1 MLFRGFEARVR
12 ACLLGVAM
20 GLICGIAAMDGNAQ
34 TGRIGDTGRTAEA
47 GPAGAPANQD
57 TAEIP
62 EAVLIQQASY
72 LLGQQIYNDFARDR
86 VELNIEALVLG
97 IQDAAG
103 GKPSA
108 IPEERVEIIMKTF
121 FQRVQ
126 ANQQKWLQEI
136 SDNNLRDG
144 QAFLKEN
151 ALKTGVKQLENGV
164 QYLVLQEGKGVSP
177 AETDTVTVH
186 YVGSLIDGTVFDSS
200 VARGEPATFGLGQVI
215 EGWTKT
221 IPRMKVGDK
230 WRVFIPSN
238 LAYRETGRM
247 PNIQPNQ
254 TLIFEIELL
263 DVKTR

>member
-1 MLFRGFEARVR
+1 MLFRGFEARRR
-12 ACLLGVAM
+12 AWLLGVAV
-20 GLICGIAAMDGNAQ
+20 GFICGNAAMVGNSQ
-34 TGRIGDTGRTAEA
+34 TGQIGDTGRTAEA
-47 GPAGAPANQD
+47 GTSGVPANQE

-62 EAVLIQQASY
+62 EPVLIQQASY
-72 LLGQQIYNDFARDR
+72 LLGQQIYNDFARDQ
-86 VELNIEALVLG
+86 VELNIEALVQG

-108 IPEERVEIIMKTF
+108 IPAERVEIIMKTF

-136 SDNNLRDG
+136 SDKNLRDG
-144 QAFLKEN
+144 QAFLKDN
-151 ALKTGVKQLENGV
+151 ALKPGVKQLENGV
-164 QYLVLQEGKGVSP
+164 QYLVLQEGKGASP

-186 YVGSLIDGTVFDSS
+186 YVGTSIDGTVFDSS
-200 VARGEPATFGLGQVI
+200 VARGEPATFGLNQVI

-221 IPRMKVGDK
+221 MPRMKVGDK
-230 WRVFIPSN
+230 WRIFIPSN